1 MYRNVTRDRCSIER
15 VRADR
20 PRHVSRVRCLVAVM
34 AALVCAAALLVAPAP
49 VGAAGLV
56 PPPDADS
63 FYSVPAHIA
72 NLPNGT
78 VLASRSVLAT
88 ALSVPIPARAWQV
101 KYKTIDQ
108 VGHPSAFVTTLL
120 VPNTPWRGTGARP
133 LISYQVAVDALSTK
147 CAPSYVMR
155 AGLTAALTSGPTV
168 LSSNAADETANITQA
183 VLRGFAVA
191 VPDWEGPRADWIGD
205 SGDARG
211 VLDGIRAVRNFA
223 RDGVTAQSP
232 ISLVGYSGGA
242 LATDWAIQMQP
253 KYAPELHFIATALGG
268 TPANIADAIAA
279 FKANLGAR
287 AAIPLLLAA
296 LQRSYPKWHLDQ
308 YLSDAGRVAV
318 ANSQHDCLLDSL
330 IRNAGVDPAIWEKS
344 PGSLFDNPVLSNSI
358 ADISPVR
365 YPGTP
370 HTPILFYHAANDEL
384 APIAD
389 MRQLARR
396 DCREHRVVHIVTS
409 PIGEH
414 ITYVLLGFPVALN
427 YLAQRFAGKP
437 PPNDC

>member
-1 MYRNVTRDRCSIER
+1 MSRAVTHRSSSTER
-15 VRADR
+15 TAADR
-20 PRHVSRVRCLVAVM
+20 SRRLGPVRWSAM
-34 AALVCAAALLVAPAP
+34 AMAMMLGALLLAQAP
-49 VGAAGLV
+49 VGAAGLA
-56 PPPDADS
+56 PPPDADT
-63 FYSVPAHIA
+63 FYAVPAHIS

-78 VLASRSVLAT
+78 VLATRPVQAMALA
-88 ALSVPIPARAWQV
+88 VPIPARAWQV

-108 VGHPSAFVTTLL
+108 LGRPSAYVTTLL
-120 VPNTPWRGTGARP
+120 VPTTPWHGGGERP
-133 LISYQVAVDALSTK
+133 LISYQVAIDALSTK

-168 LSSNAADETANITQA
+168 LQSNAADETANITQA
-183 VLRGFAVA
+183 VLGGFAVA

-205 SGDARG
+205 SGAAHR

-223 RDGVTAQSP
+223 HDGVTARSP
-232 ISLVGYSGGA
+232 IGLVGYSGGA
-242 LATDWAIQMQP
+242 LATDWAIQMQL
-253 KYAPELHFIATALGG
+253 KYAPELHFMATALGG

-330 IRNAGVDPAIWEKS
+330 IRNAGVDPASWERS
-344 PGSLFDNPVLSNSI
+344 PGSLFDNHALNNRI

-365 YPGTP
+365 YAGTP
-370 HTPILFYHAANDEL
+370 QTPILFYHAANDEL

-389 MRQLARR
+389 MRQLAQRY
-396 DCREHRVVHIVTS
+396 CREHRIVHIVTS
-409 PIGEH
+409 PVGEH
-414 ITYVLLGFPVALN
+414 ITYVLLGFPTALD